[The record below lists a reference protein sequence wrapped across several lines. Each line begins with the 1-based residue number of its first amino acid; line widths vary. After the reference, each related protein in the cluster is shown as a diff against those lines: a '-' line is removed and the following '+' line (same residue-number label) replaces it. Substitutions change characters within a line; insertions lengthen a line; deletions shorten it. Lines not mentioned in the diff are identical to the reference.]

1 MKSIRFSARSHRKTL
16 LEDKKDNLELMK
28 LFKQVYKLEH
38 KKIPMFNTEY
48 AKGETNYED
57 SSMTNY
63 ISQKILF
70 VGNLKVLL
78 AISLMF
84 IGYFAYIFEFD
95 QTKSESVGKTI
106 YIWVTILTLLIITT
120 SIIESYLVNLRNR
133 EKKILQETETES
145 SLVYFLK
152 IIFYIIHP
160 NIIFYRHSYNK
171 EYAFNG
177 SYDVPTFER
186 NFNEYLYMFQF
197 TFLYFIISKMII
209 NNSIWANDG
218 SDRITR
224 MVGFRISILFLIK
237 CLMRESRKTV
247 SLAVLVGTL
256 FYYTL
261 MLKVVEGPLYKNEA
275 GGINYVDL
283 AYPGLTFWNAYITF
297 FTIGYGDYAVS
308 TYFGRIYISF
318 LCVIAGIVLSF
329 ITVAMTIDFDFGD
342 SDKKAFVLL
351 NSVELK
357 KEVDVSAAMVIKAF
371 FRLKKAERNGA
382 QLEVIA
388 AKHHYDVVKRNFSS
402 KLNEYKNTRTFD
414 VYSSV
419 YKSLCTFE
427 DRIEE
432 DEARYEIEKTK

>member
-1 MKSIRFSARSHRKTL
+1 
-16 LEDKKDNLELMK
+16 
-28 LFKQVYKLEH
+28 
-38 KKIPMFNTEY
+38 
-48 AKGETNYED
+48 
-57 SSMTNY
+57 
-63 ISQKILF
+63 
-70 VGNLKVLL
+70 
-78 AISLMF
+78 
-84 IGYFAYIFEFD
+84 
-95 QTKSESVGKTI
+95 
-106 YIWVTILTLLIITT
+106 
-120 SIIESYLVNLRNR
+120 
-133 EKKILQETETES
+133 
-145 SLVYFLK
+145 
-152 IIFYIIHP
+152 
-160 NIIFYRHSYNK
+160 
-171 EYAFNG
+171 
-177 SYDVPTFER
+177 
-186 NFNEYLYMFQF
+186 
-197 TFLYFIISKMII
+197 
-209 NNSIWANDG
+209 
-218 SDRITR
+218 
-224 MVGFRISILFLIK
+224 
-237 CLMRESRKTV
+237 
-247 SLAVLVGTL
+247 
-256 FYYTL
+256 

-297 FTIGYGDYAVS
+297 FKIGYGDYAVS

>member
-177 SYDVPTFER
+177 SHDVPTFER

-308 TYFGRIYISF
+308 TYFGRIW
-318 LCVIAGIVLSF
+318 G
-329 ITVAMTIDFDFGD
+329 FGACEWWRD
-342 SDKKAFVLL
+342 PL
-351 NSVELK
+351 VER
-357 KEVDVSAAMVIKAF
+357 S
-371 FRLKKAERNGA
+371 
-382 QLEVIA
+382 
-388 AKHHYDVVKRNFSS
+388 
-402 KLNEYKNTRTFD
+402 
-414 VYSSV
+414 
-419 YKSLCTFE
+419 
-427 DRIEE
+427 
-432 DEARYEIEKTK
+432 